1 MNYQQR
7 VKLHSSLRTE
17 KDYSIGSS
25 VFEFYSNY
33 FFTRRFKMV
42 CSLYEHPPPTP
53 LPRRWVS
60 NLH

>member
-7 VKLHSSLRTE
+7 VNLHSSLRTE

-42 CSLYEHPPPTP
+42 CSLYERPPPTP